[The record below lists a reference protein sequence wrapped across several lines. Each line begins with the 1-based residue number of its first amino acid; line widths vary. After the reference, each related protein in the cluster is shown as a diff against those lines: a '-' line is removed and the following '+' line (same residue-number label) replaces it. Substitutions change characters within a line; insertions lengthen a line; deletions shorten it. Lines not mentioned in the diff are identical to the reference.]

1 MTCVPTLCRS
11 GYSIV
16 FPISFT
22 LMAIEFG
29 RFVVG
34 HEILHSGEAGMKE

>member
-1 MTCVPTLCRS
+1 LTV
-11 GYSIV
+11 V

-34 HEILHSGEAGMKE
+34 QDILHSGEAGIKE